1 MSGFVRRIMAFLL
14 GVAVG
19 AVALFGGVASGALWA
34 YRNMSPDKIIDG
46 ASDGEEDGG
55 ILADAS
61 VEKLVEVLRA
71 AKNAEDGY
79 SLGRLE
85 KEFGIELKDLLA
97 KMGVDVANANDK
109 DYQALSEINVFALL
123 SKDGDGLEELLS
135 SIRFRALYALVP
147 ALIGKD
153 IDEVLS
159 VEAQEKLGDYTFA
172 ELLKVNETTGHTKL
186 LMLVED
192 LTLGAL
198 FPKTYEPVYDADKH
212 IYNYLPRPT
221 AKPGLTAVLGDI
233 PIGAIFN
240 IIEGNSISREL
251 VDGKLSAFA
260 ELPVSKILNAL
271 ALNIGVKEGTEFL
284 QKVAK
289 TLGDS
294 LTLRDFYIKNVDGSY
309 SFTGDEAVRNLN
321 LGYMFG
327 YYTDGEGNWFK
338 DKNLTKAVDGIPA
351 VISKLNFGE
360 IFEGGETIDT
370 IEAIFGDV
378 SLLSLYESFAEDEDI
393 PFVVKALGDM
403 TVSDI
408 IAEGQE
414 KITQRLIEN
423 LNLYIGDYTVDRI
436 IEDLLSEEDKQ
447 TVENSSILS
456 ALVASTFSTLIKN
469 EYTDDS
475 FLGIVEAVFG
485 NLDLSDVVDD
495 FTPDWRD
502 SPTLT
507 RLLENN
513 KISDVVALIKGEAVL
528 EDKIGDITLGD
539 LVSEVNDDWQES
551 ELLSELFETTIS
563 DLIKISKGEKD
574 VEDVVGDITLGDIVS
589 EFNDDWQESELLSDL
604 LATTISELI
613 ELSKGEKD
621 VEDIVGDITLGDIVS
636 EFNDDW
642 QESELL
648 SDLLATT
655 ISDLIAISDGEKDIK
670 DIVGDITLG
679 DIVSEFNDDWQES
692 ELLSDL
698 LATTISDL
706 IAISE
711 GEKEV
716 EDIVGDITLGDI
728 VSEFTTDWQDSELL
742 TDLLATTI
750 SDLIAI
756 SEGEKEV
763 EDIVGDITL
772 GDIVSEF
779 TTDWQ
784 DSELLTDLLATTISD
799 LIAISNGEKEVE
811 DIVGDITLGE
821 IVSEFTTDW
830 QDSELLTD
838 LLATTISDLI
848 AISNGEK
855 EVEDIVGDI
864 TLGEI
869 VSEFTTDWQD
879 SELLTDLLATTIS
892 DLIAISNGEKDITDI
907 IGDITLGDIVSEFTT
922 DWQDY
927 DSLTT
932 LLAAKVTD
940 IIDVANGE
948 KTLLD
953 VYGDLTFGDLLCDLI
968 DPDDEDVVMKEALK
982 VLFETEISVFENGFE
997 EGFEAILQNL
1007 LVGDLLS
1014 EFVSSAVDAM
1024 NFEQTVEK
1032 DDEGYSVDGFMGA
1045 AFEKLYN
1052 LNAYYVYDT
1061 LRQPD
1066 GAKTIL
1072 GEFSVGDLAAG
1083 IVGKIIKATG
1093 IDEDFVINNDNG
1105 VYSVDGIMSKVLKE
1119 LFNMNA
1125 ADAFDTFRTKDGI
1138 IEFVGRFSVG
1148 DYVAEIAYEL
1158 SKRIRFIDH
1167 FSVGCDDNGVYSV
1180 DGFMSVFFE
1189 KTFNLNVGYI
1199 YDTILEDNSLSIL
1212 LGEYLVGDLTANI
1225 VEKVVNK
1232 VLDRFDLG
1240 ELSVGYENGVY
1251 SAEGFMKVALE
1262 KTFNLNVGYIYDTIR
1277 EDNGLGVLL
1286 SEYKIGDLA
1295 AGIVGTVV
1303 NKVLDRFDLGELLIY
1318 NDNGVYSAEGF
1329 MEVALEKTFNLNAGY
1344 VYDTIREPD
1353 GFKTLLG
1360 EYLVGDLAAGIVGTA
1375 MRRTGIDEDF
1385 DIINNGGVYTVD
1397 GWMEHFLEKLFNM
1410 NAADAFDTFR
1420 TKAGIKTF
1428 LKQFKV
1434 GEFVARIGNKA
1445 ALLIGDPV
1453 RHEVAETVTIVD
1465 GEKVYDYSVEGWF
1478 DGVANVI
1485 YNMYIDTAFDTFTD
1499 VTEIKN
1505 LILGFKVG
1513 DIFGEVIESV
1523 LDKAGY
1529 DHNVSY
1535 ASATGKY
1542 SVTGYFDTLGGYFY
1556 NLTVADV
1563 NNNGKATFNIL
1574 IGDYLSDLVEILK
1587 ATSPNV
1593 YNGTIEKTAGGSYV
1607 AHGDFANVLNVF
1619 VNLKLLDLLD
1629 TIRDE
1634 GMEYLTGDAMLG
1646 GLRVGAIL
1654 NYYYDE
1660 ANDEWYLDE
1669 EMTDPVTY
1677 ANDSQAAMI
1686 KAVYRIKLSDL
1697 LAMDMDAIFGDLYV
1711 GELFG
1716 YEKNGAV
1723 WEKDGAVVNA
1733 TLYGLLDKTVSELTN
1748 GNLYDLI
1755 IESMAGVELGE
1766 LLGYEKVAG
1775 VWKKNNV
1782 AATGIDALL
1791 LDYTVDDIMNS
1802 SFESIVG
1809 DWTLA
1814 DILGREIASATG
1826 IDALL
1831 LGYTVSDLI
1840 NNDFETIVGDWTLA
1854 DILDRDIA
1862 AATGLDKKLL
1872 VLTVNEISSSNF
1884 DEIIGAWY
1892 IGEVFGYELDG
1903 TVWKKDG
1910 VPANE
1915 LYASFYDYTVDEL
1928 ITGNLTEIF
1937 SSVVSGWKVGS
1948 VLGFYYNEDDS
1959 KWYENYNA
1967 ATDTYSGLVTGI
1979 TDKVS
1984 RKTIAQVA
1992 SGFGAIINDF
2002 TLGEVIDVT
2011 GNPILASL
2019 ADENVGDLS
2028 DAINALTFGAIMGYE
2043 KEAGVWKKNGTPAD
2057 ELTAVIADFTIADFG
2072 NDDFVDDLKA
2082 EIMGGV
2088 SVGYF
2093 FPNAGGTG
2101 FMSLV
2106 DPDWVLD
2113 DLEDNLNA
2121 AIASA
2126 TIEDMIAFGAF
2137 GNYYD
2142 DADNL
2147 TDTDELFIFMH
2158 NGDAAYGR
2166 DYWQGLT
2173 MDGYM
2178 TELVSFMGN
2187 VKGFFEDNPAIA
2199 AQYYAWLAAQ
2209 P

>member
-46 ASDGEEDGG
+46 ASGGEDEDGG

-338 DKNLTKAVDGIPA
+338 DKNLTQAVDGIPA

-679 DIVSEFNDDWQES
+679 DIVSEF
-692 ELLSDL
+692 
-698 LATTISDL
+698 
-706 IAISE
+706 
-711 GEKEV
+711 
-716 EDIVGDITLGDI
+716 
-728 VSEFTTDWQDSELL
+728 TTDWQDSELL

-772 GDIVSEF
+772 GD
-779 TTDWQ
+779 
-784 DSELLTDLLATTISD
+784 
-799 LIAISNGEKEVE
+799 
-811 DIVGDITLGE
+811 

-948 KTLLD
+948 KTLTD

-1032 DDEGYSVDGFMGA
+1032 GDEGYSVEGFMSA

-1083 IVGKIIKATG
+1083 IVGKIVMATG
-1093 IDEDFVINNDNG
+1093 IDEDFVINNNNG
-1105 VYSVDGIMSKVLKE
+1105 VYSVDGIMSKVLEE

-1453 RHEVAETVTIVD
+1453 RHEVTETVTITG

-1499 VTEIKN
+1499 VTNIKN
-1505 LILGFKVG
+1505 LVLGFKVG
-1513 DIFGEVIESV
+1513 DIFGEVIESAFA
-1523 LDKAGY
+1523 KAGY
-1529 DHNVSY
+1529 THDVSY
-1535 ASATGKY
+1535 ASATDEY
-1542 SVTGYFDTLGGYFY
+1542 SVTGHFDTLGGYFY
-1556 NLTVADV
+1556 NLTVSEV
-1563 NNNGKATFNIL
+1563 NAGRREIFNVL
-1574 IGDYLSDLVEILK
+1574 IGDYLSDLVEIIK
-1587 ATSPNV
+1587 ETSPNV
-1593 YNGTIEKTAGGSYV
+1593 YSGTIEKTAGGSYV

-1619 VNLKLLDLLD
+1619 VNLKLFDLLD
-1629 TIRDE
+1629 TIKDE
-1634 GMEYLTGDAMLG
+1634 GMEYLTGDEMLG
-1646 GLRVGAIL
+1646 SLRVGAIL

-1669 EMTDPVTY
+1669 AMTEPVTY
-1677 ANDSQAAMI
+1677 ASESQAAMI

-1755 IESMAGVELGE
+1755 IESMSGVELGE

-1814 DILGREIASATG
+1814 DILGR
-1826 IDALL
+1826 D
-1831 LGYTVSDLI
+1831 V
-1840 NNDFETIVGDWTLA
+1840 
-1854 DILDRDIA
+1854 A

-1884 DEIIGAWY
+1884 DDIIGAWY
-1892 IGEVFGYELDG
+1892 LGEVFGYELDG
-1903 TVWKKDG
+1903 TVWKKND

-1915 LYASFYDYTVDEL
+1915 LYASFYDYTLDEL
-1928 ITGNLTEIF
+1928 ITGDLTEIF

-1979 TDKVS
+1979 TDKIS

-1992 SGFGAIINDF
+1992 GGFGAIINDF
-2002 TLGEVIDVT
+2002 TLGDVIDVS